1 MLIKA
6 ANLNL
11 KSSIVMRVLEER
23 EKKHLNSTRKNT
35 EHLVVEPPRSL
46 FKVVVNN
53 YRQKEKS
60 LNKQEEE
67 IGETMMDHQGLPP
80 QPVGYIK
87 FPEYDWF

>member
-1 MLIKA
+1 
-6 ANLNL
+6 
-11 KSSIVMRVLEER
+11 MRVLEER

-53 YRQKEKS
+53 YRQQEKS
-60 LNKQEEE
+60 LEEQT
-67 IGETMMDHQGLPP
+67 GETMMSDQQSLPS
-80 QPVGYIK
+80 QPAGYLK

>member
-1 MLIKA
+1 
-6 ANLNL
+6 
-11 KSSIVMRVLEER
+11 MRVLEER
-23 EKKHLNSTRKNT
+23 EKKHLISTRKNT
-35 EHLVVEPPRSL
+35 EHHVVEQPRSL

-60 LNKQEEE
+60 LEEE
-67 IGETMMDHQGLPP
+67 IGETMMGDHQGLPP

>member
-1 MLIKA
+1 
-6 ANLNL
+6 
-11 KSSIVMRVLEER
+11 MRVFEER
-23 EKKHLNSTRKNT
+23 EMKQLNSTRKNT

-53 YRQKEKS
+53 YRQQEKS
-60 LNKQEEE
+60 QEKQKEE
-67 IGETMMDHQGLPP
+67 IGETMMGDHQGLPP

>member
-1 MLIKA
+1 
-6 ANLNL
+6 
-11 KSSIVMRVLEER
+11 MRVLEER

-53 YRQKEKS
+53 YRQQEKS
-60 LNKQEEE
+60 LRKKDQ
-67 IGETMMDHQGLPP
+67 IGETMMSDQQSLPP
-80 QPVGYIK
+80 QPAGYIK